1 MRTTELLLSLGDAA
15 SASGRAAA
23 PSFGANRLAFGG
35 VELPSVSPMLIGIG
49 FGAVVGVAAFLAI
62 VLLLTRRGGKRAA
75 LSQSQVMF
83 VPPYATVPAGRLS
96 PLPPQML
103 AFAPPPS
110 SAPGSF
116 VPPADPSGPV
126 IEVLA
131 ELEVPAEDALDDSD
145 FLDADEAPSAPA
157 ISVAPVVVVSGPA
170 RDEASSSGPHPLG
183 IIPSSSTAMR
193 AAPIA
198 DLSFDDSPTEIGE
211 TFFDEPPRPQARGSR
226 PKIRPIAPTPPR
238 FAAPAAGLPAVTP
251 PPAKVQ
257 PPARHP

>member
-1 MRTTELLLSLGDAA
+1 MRTTELLLSLGDATAA
-15 SASGRAAA
+15 SAEAAA
-23 PSFGANRLAFGG
+23 PRFGAGRLAFGT
-35 VELPSVSPMLIGIG
+35 VDVPHVSPMLIGVA
-49 FGAVVGVAAFLAI
+49 FGALVGVAAFLAI
-62 VLLLTRRGGKRAA
+62 VLLLARRGGRRHAGVRP
-75 LSQSQVMF
+75 QVMF

-110 SAPGSF
+110 SGPGSF
-116 VPPADPSGPV
+116 VPPADPSGPE

-131 ELEVPAEDALDDSD
+131 ELDVSAEDALEDSD
-145 FLDADEAPSAPA
+145 FLDADEMASAPA
-157 ISVAPVVVVSGPA
+157 VAVAPVVVLSGPA

-183 IIPSSSTAMR
+183 IIPSSSSAMR

-211 TFFDEPPRPQARGSR
+211 TFFDEPPQPRARASR

-238 FAAPAAGLPAVTP
+238 FASPAAGLPAVTP

-257 PPARHP
+257 APARHP